1 MVSSQPLHAAPEY
14 QLQNSHLA
22 RLLCCFLFVLVFCM
36 SYRSYG
42 PSYLSLISI
51 SLSIYTY
58 ISLSPLREEVAM
70 LCRVQSLTGR
80 EREREREWREKG
92 EGACG
97 LITRSTTDG

>member
-14 QLQNSHLA
+14 QLQSSHLA

-51 SLSIYTY
+51 SFYLHIPLSFP
-58 ISLSPLREEVAM
+58 SVRGSGHALQGAVAY
-70 LCRVQSLTGR
+70 RKR
-80 EREREREWREKG
+80 ERERESGGRRG
-92 EGACG
+92 RA
-97 LITRSTTDG
+97 LAD